1 MFASIKTNMD
11 APNIGL
17 AVFYG
22 IVFLLQF
29 YTTNKISAHET
40 MLEKLR
46 KLNVKTWTL

>member
-1 MFASIKTNMD
+1 MD

-17 AVFYG
+17 AVFYVL
-22 IVFLLQF
+22 VFLLQF
-29 YTTNKISAHET
+29 YTTTSISAHET